1 MMQTRVNDQPAFIL
15 HRRDYQESSLILELF
30 TLDFGRINVLVKAA
44 KKRRDAA
51 YFQTGQRL
59 QLGWSGRSSL
69 KILTQIECQPLQ
81 IPLKLYSSVFY
92 VNEVLLYLLP
102 REQEQSAL
110 FKRYQYL
117 LLELAQHGADTPV
130 EVILRLFEM
139 DMLLE
144 LGLMPELTTEHFSGQ
159 AVRHD
164 QHYRFD
170 MLTGLQRLDGLTAS
184 GFSGAELLC
193 IQQRQFD
200 STAVLRAATRLMRQ
214 IIDYSLQGR
223 TLQSR
228 KLYQQLNKKP

>member
-1 MMQTRVNDQPAFIL
+1 MENRVNDQPAYLL

-30 TLDFGRINVLVKAA
+30 TLDFGRVSVLVKAA

-59 QLGWSGRSSL
+59 QLGWSGRSTL
-69 KILTQIECQPLQ
+69 KILTQIECRPLL

-92 VNEVLLYLLP
+92 VNELLLYLLP
-102 REQEQSAL
+102 KEQEQHSL
-110 FKRYQYL
+110 FNRYQHL
-117 LLELAQHGADTPV
+117 LLELAEADPDTPV

-139 DMLLE
+139 DLLME
-144 LGLMPELTTEHFSGQ
+144 LGLMPDLTTEHYSEQ
-159 AVRHD
+159 SVRQE

-170 MLTGLQRLDGLTAS
+170 MLTGLQRLEGITAT
-184 GFSGAELLC
+184 GFSGFELLC

-200 STAVLRAATRLMRQ
+200 SSAVRRAAKRLMRQ
-214 IIDYSLQGR
+214 IIDYNLHGR